1 LHRNLLTL
9 LVVVDVVGFVLHDL
23 GLEHHEKN
31 KEKEE
36 GVNAANDQSEVA
48 DLRDVRGSHIYDFE
62 ESAVNCSVV

>member
-1 LHRNLLTL
+1 MLRNLLRL
-9 LVVVDVVGFVLHDL
+9 LVVVDVVIGLRDL